1 MPKSFPSMYTNL
13 QHKIITSDDYE
24 YHAFKM
30 LQIKSKTFFFFLIS
44 KSEIKIIIIF
54 LKKKKN
60 TYIILIKG

>member
-30 LQIKSKTFFFFLIS
+30 LQIKSKTIY
-44 KSEIKIIIIF
+44 IKI
-54 LKKKKN
+54 
-60 TYIILIKG
+60 YICIYIYINFEE

>member
-30 LQIKSKTFFFFLIS
+30 LQIKSKTI
-44 KSEIKIIIIF
+44 
-54 LKKKKN
+54 
-60 TYIILIKG
+60 YIYI